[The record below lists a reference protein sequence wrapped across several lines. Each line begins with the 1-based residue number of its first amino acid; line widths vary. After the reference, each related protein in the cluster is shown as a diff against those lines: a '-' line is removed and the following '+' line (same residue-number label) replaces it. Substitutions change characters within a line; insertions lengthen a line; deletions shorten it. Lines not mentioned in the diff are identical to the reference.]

1 VRVAAPTASTTRFAA
16 LFTQLLAAS
25 WWRGAC
31 HGIHMALTHARLGLL
46 VLLSLIPVREAAA
59 DLHSRIRPL
68 DARLLALVERGMRT
82 SPTFRAL
89 AARLEQSDV
98 VVYLESDVSGPPRI
112 AGRLTFVSA
121 AGGRR
126 YVVVRLRPLPST
138 LDEVALL
145 AHELQH
151 AVEIA
156 ERPSIVDT
164 ASMEREYR
172 RIGHVNRWV
181 SSGLAF
187 DTRAASDAG
196 SQVARELRGIA
207 VEAVAASR

>member
-1 VRVAAPTASTTRFAA
+1 
-16 LFTQLLAAS
+16 
-25 WWRGAC
+25 
-31 HGIHMALTHARLGLL
+31 M
-46 VLLSLIPVREAAA
+46 LLSLIPVREVAA
-59 DLHSRIRPL
+59 DPHSRIRPL
-68 DARLLALVERGMRT
+68 DTRLLALVERGMRT

-98 VVYLESDVSGPPRI
+98 VVYLESDAWGPPRI

-172 RIGHVNRWV
+172 QIGHVNRWV

-196 SQVARELRGIA
+196 SQVARELRGIV